1 MKQKPN
7 ANLPTAFDRAM
18 KMVKR
23 LTPDER
29 IALMKVISASLNGPR
44 LFTTAEVEQY
54 MHAAVNEYIKGQQQV
69 GILTPDM
76 VRRAQ

>member
-1 MKQKPN
+1 MK
-7 ANLPTAFDRAM
+7 PT
-18 KMVKR
+18 KR
-23 LTPDER
+23 TPMEQATRLVTHLTPDER

-44 LFTTAEVEQY
+44 LYTATEVEQY